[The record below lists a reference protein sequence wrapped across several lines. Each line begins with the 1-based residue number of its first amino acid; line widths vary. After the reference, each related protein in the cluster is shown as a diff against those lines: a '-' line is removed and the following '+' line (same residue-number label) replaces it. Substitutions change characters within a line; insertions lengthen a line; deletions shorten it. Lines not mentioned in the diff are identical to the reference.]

1 MKFLGET
8 MKQAVI
14 NFAKANIHSLKH
26 LIQTI
31 SVFCLESSLN
41 LQTQNLFR
49 AISQKIT
56 ENI

>member
-1 MKFLGET
+1 